1 MTTRLEAQATSAG
14 TLTPR
19 ARVLATLAHTTPDR
33 VPTDF
38 LATPEIWAALQAA
51 LGVDAAAGPQTE
63 YLSAEREAV
72 LAALAIDCRL
82 VSYDMFCCPPD
93 SLLKPGAVVDWWGS
107 LARSTPCRMWR
118 QHLPDGTWHD
128 VWGIH
133 TQRVAN
139 PSGEY
144 EELASH
150 PLQSV
155 TSVAELKSYP
165 WPQPD
170 WWDFSPLPGLLRQVD
185 PEARYSWRFRIG
197 SVFETAW
204 QLRGMTAF
212 LTDLATD
219 PAIPLYIMDRLAEVH
234 AENVRA
240 ALAAAGDR
248 LDLVYFYDDV
258 ATQNSLMISKP
269 MWRRVVR
276 PRHAQLIAPAR
287 ALGKPVMYHCDGAIY
302 PLIPDLLEMGVS
314 VLNPIQPDAR
324 DMDPVRLKTE
334 FGGQLAF
341 HGGIDIVKTLPRGT
355 AAEVAAEVRERVSV
369 LGRHGGYILC
379 SSHHI
384 QPDTPLE
391 NVFAMYDLALRASP
405 P

>member
-1 MTTRLEAQATSAG
+1 MAMTPEAQAPAPG

-19 ARVLATLAHTTPDR
+19 ARVLAALGHTAPDR

-51 LGVDAAAGPQTE
+51 MGFDAAAGPQME

-82 VSYDMFCCPPD
+82 VSYDMFYRPPE
-93 SLLKPGAVVDWWGS
+93 SVFEPGAVVDWWGA
-107 LARSTPCRMWR
+107 LTRSTPCRMWR
-118 QHLPDGTWHD
+118 QRLADGTWRD
-128 VWGIH
+128 IWGIH
-133 TQRVAN
+133 TRPVAN

-150 PLQSV
+150 PLQAV
-155 TSVAELKSYP
+155 TSIEEMRNYP
-165 WPQPD
+165 WPEPD
-170 WWDFSPLPGLLRQVD
+170 WWDFSPLPGLLSEVD
-185 PEARYSWRFRIG
+185 PEARYSWRYRIG

-204 QLRGMTAF
+204 QLRGMSEF
-212 LTDLATD
+212 LSDLATD

-234 AENVRA
+234 AENLRS

-258 ATQNSLMISKP
+258 ATQNSLMISTP
-269 MWRRVVR
+269 MWRRHVR
-276 PRHAQLIAPAR
+276 PRHAQIIAPAL
-287 ALGKPVMYHCDGAIY
+287 AQGKQVMYHCDGAVY
-302 PLIPDLLEMGVS
+302 PLIPELLEMGVS

-324 DMDPVRLKTE
+324 GMDPVRLKAE
-334 FGGQLAF
+334 FGDRLAF

-369 LGRHGGYILC
+369 LGHGGGYILC

-384 QPDTPLE
+384 QPDTPLA
-391 NVFAMYDLALRASP
+391 NIFAMYDPALRSFAT
-405 P
+405 